1 MNVEVVDEVRVVD
14 ERFYGDDEARPRRH
28 AVLRKRKK

>member
-14 ERFYGDDEARPRRH
+14 ERFYGDDEARPSVTGPTLEG
-28 AVLRKRKK
+28 AS